1 MHPGR
6 PTSAS
11 SFEICN
17 AISHPLTTID
27 RPPHIHRLSRLFEP
41 CSSELLSPRHSQLTH
56 FAHIALTPRCRA
68 FKNLPPKTR
77 AGVGVAILA
86 WGGVGLY
93 LSDRAEEEY
102 PATEED
108 KAKLSQYTPKIIV
121 VDNDKTQG
129 R

>member
-1 MHPGR
+1 M
-6 PTSAS
+6 
-11 SFEICN
+11 FK
-17 AISHPLTTID
+17 
-27 RPPHIHRLSRLFEP
+27 
-41 CSSELLSPRHSQLTH
+41 
-56 FAHIALTPRCRA
+56 A

-121 VDNDKTQG
+121 VDSDKTQG